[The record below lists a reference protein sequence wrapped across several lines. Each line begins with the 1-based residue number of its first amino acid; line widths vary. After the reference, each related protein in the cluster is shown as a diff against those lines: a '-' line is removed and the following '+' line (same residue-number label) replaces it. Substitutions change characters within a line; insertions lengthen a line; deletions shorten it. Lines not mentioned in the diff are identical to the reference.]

1 MRFLIATGGSK
12 HSDVAVQA
20 GLNLARCTNSSVT
33 ILTVIKDPK
42 QRREAQRILER
53 ALAGSAKAMPA
64 TVGPDRPVEGSA
76 AARPRLHIETKIRL
90 GHPAEEIVNEA
101 GEGDYRLMVVG
112 TWPERHLLHGLL
124 APTTE
129 RVVMQAPCPVL
140 VAKGDLSSIAH
151 ILLCVSGASSSS
163 RAAALLQDMAE
174 CVGRRLNIT
183 VLHVMSQISVGPD
196 SSDDWQLVASAE
208 ELIEGQAPEGRWLRQ
223 EVERLKRT
231 PAQVQARVRHG
242 LVVDEVLME
251 ALEGK
256 CDLIVIGA
264 HRRAGWQRF
273 LLDDLTHQLVV
284 RADRPVLIV

>member
-20 GLNLARCTNSSVT
+20 GFNLARCTNSSVT

-42 QRREAQRILER
+42 QRPEAQLILDR
-53 ALAGSAKAMPA
+53 ALARAETLIEES
-64 TVGPDRPVEGSA
+64 S
-76 AARPRLHIETKIRL
+76 AARPGITVETKVRL
-90 GHPAEEIVNEA
+90 GHPAEEIVDEA
-101 GEGDYRLMVVG
+101 SEGDYRLMVVG

-140 VAKGDLSSIAH
+140 IAKGDLSSMTH
-151 ILLCVSGASSSS
+151 ILLCVSGADSPS
-163 RAAALLQDMAE
+163 RAAALLRDLAE
-174 CVGRRLNIT
+174 CAGRRLNIT

-196 SSDDWQLVASAE
+196 PGDDWQLVASAE

-223 EVERLKRT
+223 EVERLRRT

-251 ALEGK
+251 SLEGK